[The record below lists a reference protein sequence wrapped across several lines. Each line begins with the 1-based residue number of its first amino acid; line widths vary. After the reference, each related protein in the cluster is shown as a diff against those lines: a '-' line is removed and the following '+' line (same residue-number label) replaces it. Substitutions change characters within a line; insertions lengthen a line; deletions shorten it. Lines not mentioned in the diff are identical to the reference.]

1 MFEYCPAFQG
11 GSMKAITRVIVV
23 FLAAAA
29 TFAQAPAQQAP
40 AQQAPA
46 QQAPAQQ
53 APAQQAPAQKEA
65 PPVSI
70 VGYVR
75 DSGCVHRY
83 REFIKPAP
91 NGCAEECVRAG
102 SPIVIL
108 TKKAEVYHPIS
119 AEIPDVDVRQKL
131 LPFVGKLVK
140 VTGHVYGRG
149 GSSAISLE
157 QIEEIK
163 E

>member
-1 MFEYCPAFQG
+1 MFEYWLVFQG
-11 GSMKAITRVIVV
+11 GSMNATTRVAVV
-23 FLAAAA
+23 LLAAAA
-29 TFAQAPAQQAP
+29 TTFAQAPAQQAP

-46 QQAPAQQ
+46 QKAPE
-53 APAQQAPAQKEA
+53 QKEA

-131 LPFVGKLVK
+131 MPFVGKLVK
-140 VTGHVYGRG
+140 VTGHLYGRG

-157 QIEEIK
+157 QIEEVK